1 MTLIVREARPTDV
14 RKFCRIVAPLWF
26 IGVVAESD
34 GDVLGAGWVVWGDGN
49 RTWVC
54 FEGDVEIRA
63 HKVLVIR
70 WSQRLVRAA
79 QQVCDELFTIED
91 QTELQGSRWL
101 EWLGFADT
109 GEVRQGNRVLKWQRQ
124 S

>member
-49 RTWVC
+49 RAWVC